1 MIFRFSTIFQNLIP
15 HASLLNSGNGSRAEK
30 YLVVEVRCFAGQSD
44 NSRASLLPAHLK
56 KCECSDLREHVEMKR
71 YNTCALLPE
80 VRPKNVSVPA
90 SFSRRNV
97 SGTRRRHTSARIS
110 ISDLHLGSG
119 LCICKPRRHS
129 RRRRRRRTSTAPTGT
144 TITSSTHFC
153 VAIRSTERYESCQ
166 ASLFFKIQIAIFWK
180 NK

>member
-90 SFSRRNV
+90 SFSRRRCRTLAWKERLRNEE
-97 SGTRRRHTSARIS
+97 TRPSSANQ
-110 ISDLHLGSG
+110 
-119 LCICKPRRHS
+119 
-129 RRRRRRRTSTAPTGT
+129 
-144 TITSSTHFC
+144 
-153 VAIRSTERYESCQ
+153 Y
-166 ASLFFKIQIAIFWK
+166 
-180 NK
+180 